1 MEKTTKSFGLGLIGF
16 SEQQKETFEAIMSLA
31 ESRLKNAW
39 QIVDLV
45 RADFYL
51 VSAEK
56 LQSEALI
63 AENKLPIE
71 RCLFCSG
78 QDVRASNEISTD
90 VRNIPR
96 LGSLVEMLNQMAS
109 TEILISTAATASSSP
124 PGEEQVVMSNNDKV
138 SPDSDSIFFDP
149 EQCFLKYFLR
159 KDSKD
164 FFLCRFIS
172 PEGKHTLYVNMPG
185 KVYFC
190 QTGLK
195 NLGSSL
201 GVENAISI
209 QIISQSEWSEQ
220 FQQAALPARP
230 LSNLIWYIAFKLSN
244 GRLLK
249 GHLSEESIYLTR
261 WPDLAVQDCG
271 RYVKLA
277 AFMRNNALCLTEVA
291 EKTTIPLAEVY
302 DFYNACFLI
311 GIVGKTAQSEV
322 REKILD
328 DDKQQLLAKIANRL
342 KRLNSHQEAG

>member
-31 ESRLKNAW
+31 ESRLNNAW

-56 LQSEALI
+56 SQSEALI
-63 AENKLPIE
+63 AESKLPIE

-78 QDVRASNEISTD
+78 QDVRASNEIFTD
-90 VRNIPR
+90 TRDIPR
-96 LGSLVEMLNQMAS
+96 LGSLVEMLNQIAT
-109 TEILISTAATASSSP
+109 TEILISTASSSA
-124 PGEEQVVMSNNDKV
+124 PGEEAVVTSNNDKIP
-138 SPDSDSIFFDP
+138 PDSGNIFFDP
-149 EQCFLKYFLR
+149 EQCFLKYLLQ
-159 KDSKD
+159 KDSKE
-164 FFLCRFIS
+164 FFLCRFNS
-172 PEGKHTLYVNMPG
+172 PEGKHTLYINMPG

-190 QTGLK
+190 QTSLK

-209 QIISQSEWSEQ
+209 QVISQSEWHDVFEH
-220 FQQAALPARP
+220 AALPARP
-230 LSNLIWYIAFKLSN
+230 LNNLIWYMAFKLSN
-244 GRLLK
+244 GRLLQ

-261 WPDLAVQDCG
+261 WPDLAIQDCG

-277 AFMRNNALCLTEVA
+277 AFMRNNALCLTDVA
-291 EKTTIPLAEVY
+291 EKTATPLAEVY
-302 DFYNACFLI
+302 DFYNACYLI

-342 KRLNSHQEAG
+342 KRLNSQEAG